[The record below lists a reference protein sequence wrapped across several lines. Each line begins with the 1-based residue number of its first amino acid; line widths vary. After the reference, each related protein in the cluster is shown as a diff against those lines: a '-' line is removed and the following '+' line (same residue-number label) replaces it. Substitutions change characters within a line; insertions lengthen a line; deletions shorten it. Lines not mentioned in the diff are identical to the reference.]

1 MALNPSG
8 IMSIGGPSTGSS
20 INLELGLSAT
30 ANSSLNQ
37 ADFRTLAGIPSGVIS
52 LSNFYGKSNVQ
63 FTVRGV
69 FFGGTAPGT
78 NVRRNTSNVV
88 TNTGVIGADTAN
100 ASATARTNS
109 GQGHTY
115 GGDKAMFFSGI
126 PPSSST
132 ALGSQVLFSNTGV
145 FAAQNASPSIAR
157 TWGAMCSYG
166 TTGTAIAFW
175 GSTSTNNNT
184 ITAQQNLI
192 SNTGVVAASTAT
204 AAGTPRHRTMA
215 TNYSADRSVGIAGFG
230 DGVSSAPLVSNLVS
244 NTGVIAAD
252 VTVPSTTLKYG
263 LSATRYGTTGQSYF
277 CGGRTTGNVS
287 LNTYNPISN
296 TGTVSGNLTY
306 TGTARFNG
314 SCAPFA
320 SDGQAM
326 FAWGSSPDNNTYN
339 LISNTGVIGGNNSMA
354 GGQAVRSNNAG
365 AGVSYT

>member
-30 ANSSLNQ
+30 ANSNMNQ

-78 NVRRNTSNVV
+78 NVSRNTSNIV

-100 ASATARTNS
+100 ASATSRSNI

-115 GGDKAMFFSGI
+115 GGDKAMFFSGNG
-126 PPSSST
+126 SGST
-132 ALGSQVLFSNTGV
+132 TLGSQVLFSNTGV

-157 TWGAMCSYG
+157 MWGAMCGYG

-175 GSTSTNNNT
+175 GSTGTSNNT
-184 ITAQQNLI
+184 VTAQQNLI

-204 AAGTPRHRTMA
+204 AAGAARHRTIA

-230 DGVSSAPLVSNLVS
+230 QTSTTTPTVSNLVS

-252 VTVPSTTLKYG
+252 VTVPSTTLKTG
-263 LSATRYGTTGQSYF
+263 LAATRYGTTGQSYF
-277 CGGRTTGNVS
+277 CGGRTSPGNVS

-296 TGTVSGNLTY
+296 TGTVSGDSTY
-306 TGTARFNG
+306 TGTARYNA

-326 FAWGSSPDNNTYN
+326 FAWGSNPDNNTYN
-339 LISNTGVIGGNNSMA
+339 LISNTGVFGGTTSMA
-354 GGQAVRSNNAG
+354 GGQAVRTANAG